1 MNVAELI
8 KQLEKLPQ
16 DLPLRMV
23 DESNDEENLWVYGV
37 NFSITGDRGY
47 EISGEVRLLVSE

>member
-1 MNVAELI
+1 MSVAELI

-16 DLPLRMV
+16 DLPLRVV
-23 DESNDEENLWVYGV
+23 DESNDEENFWVYGID
-37 NFSITGDRGY
+37 FSNTGEQGY